1 MVKSVEEAN
10 GGKKKDYPKRLG
22 ERVRAELIG
31 LNLLGIA
38 VFLFFSLVSFSAL
51 DPSFNSTGSGAPR
64 NLAGLFGSY
73 AADLFLQTLG
83 HTAYLVPAAFFI
95 FAVRYMIWRPI
106 RFPGW
111 VVFGF
116 AILTISASGL
126 IDLALG
132 DANFDRDFLLPAGG
146 ALGRLMSGV
155 SVKFLN
161 RPGSYLFL
169 TIALLAS
176 AMFTINFSLYDFGER
191 IRMFFLE
198 RLRRIRE
205 RIILRREQK
214 ARDKSRKMA
223 QDAEKEAR
231 RRPQPKI
238 IAEEEAPK
246 QRAPLQETFE
256 FVREVDGYVLP
267 PPDIFERGDTT
278 RKGPDEESLLMSS
291 KLLLKKLQDFG
302 VNGTVE
308 TVRPGPVVTMFEFKP
323 ADGVKINKIVNLG
336 DDLALAL
343 RALSIRIVAPIPGK
357 DTVGV
362 EIPNADRDMVTL
374 GDVLDSPE
382 YRGSESKL
390 TLALGKDISG
400 SPIVADLA
408 KMPHLMI
415 AGATGSGKSVAVH
428 SMLASLLVRAT
439 PKDVRLLIV
448 DPKMLELSVYDGI
461 PHLLLPVVTESKK
474 AAVSLRWAVSEM
486 ERRYR
491 LMAEEKVRNI
501 ASYNKKVEKLLAEPR
516 PKPPPPP
523 PSENGDDFVPELPP
537 EPEHLPHIVVIID
550 ELADLMMVA
559 AKDVEESIA
568 RLAQMARAAGIHLI
582 VATQRPSVDVIT
594 GMIKANFPARIAFQ
608 VASRVDSRT
617 ILDCMGAESLL
628 GGGDML
634 FMPPGTSKLMRIHGS
649 YVSEAEIA
657 DLVKFLRK
665 QGRPQYNE
673 AILDGVRMDGDMDM
687 DAEFDEFYD
696 EAVRFVAESRQA
708 SVSMIQRKF
717 KIGYNRAARIIEI
730 MEQEGVV
737 GPSRGAKP
745 REVLVRKV

>member
-1 MVKSVEEAN
+1 MAKTEGN
-10 GGKKKDYPKRLG
+10 GGAAKKEAYPGRLG
-22 ERVRAELIG
+22 ERVKAELVGIT
-31 LNLLGIA
+31 LLGLT
-38 VFLFFSLVSFSAL
+38 VFMLFALASFTAT
-51 DPSFNSTGSGAPR
+51 DPSFNSSGAGAAK
-64 NLAGLFGSY
+64 NMAGLAGSY
-73 AADLFLQTLG
+73 VADALYQALG
-83 HTAYLVPAAFFI
+83 FAAYLIPVATGI
-95 FAVRYMIWRPI
+95 FAVRFMIWRPI
-106 RFPGW
+106 RHPGW
-111 VVFGF
+111 VIAGY
-116 AILTISASGL
+116 ATMTLSAAGL
-126 IDLALG
+126 VNLYAG
-132 DANFDRDFLLPAGG
+132 DSKFDTNFVLPAGG
-146 ALGRLMSGV
+146 ALGALIQ
-155 SVKFLN
+155 SVTVAFLN
-161 RPGSYLFL
+161 RPGAFLFIL
-169 TIALLAS
+169 VSLLCAS
-176 AMFTINFSLYDFGER
+176 MFTINFSLFDFGG
-191 IRMFFLE
+191 
-198 RLRRIRE
+198 RLKNLFDRKLAAMRE
-205 RIILRREQK
+205 GW
-214 ARDKSRKMA
+214 
-223 QDAEKEAR
+223 EAR
-231 RRPQPKI
+231 REEKEREKSHKTALKAENAARRNPHPKI

-246 QRAPLQETFE
+246 PKPPLQESFE

-267 PPDIFERGDTT
+267 PTDLFERSDQTK
-278 RKGPDEESLLMSS
+278 KGPDEESLIMSS

-362 EIPNADRDMVTL
+362 EIPNAERDMVTL
-374 GDVLDSPE
+374 GDVLDSNE

-400 SPIVADLA
+400 NPVAADLA
-408 KMPHLMI
+408 KMPHLLI

-428 SMLASLLVRAT
+428 SMLASLLARAT

-474 AAVSLRWAVSEM
+474 AAVALKWAVSEM

-491 LMAEEKVRNI
+491 MMADEKVRNL
-501 ASYNKKVEKLLAEPR
+501 ASYNKKVEKLLSEPR

-523 PSENGDDFVPELPP
+523 EGAEGEAPEPPP

-634 FMPPGTSKLMRIHGS
+634 FMPPGTAKLTRIHGS
-649 YVSEAEIA
+649 YVSEGEIA
-657 DLVKFLRK
+657 ELVKFLRK
-665 QGRPQYNE
+665 QGHPDYNE
-673 AILDGVRMDGDMDM
+673 AILESARGEGDLDMDGD
-687 DAEFDEFYD
+687 FDEFYD
-696 EAVRFVAESRQA
+696 QAVQFVAENRQA
-708 SVSMIQRKF
+708 SVSMIQRRF
-717 KIGYNRAARIIEI
+717 KIGYNRAARIIEL

-745 REVLVRKV
+745 REVLVRKA